1 MNKLRWQLLLVGL
14 ALVAIAILLLA
25 QQPLLQAFTAQ
36 PERGGIYIEGLVGS
50 IGRLNPLLDAGN
62 PADQDVDSLI
72 FSSLVSFDTRGNPQP
87 ELAETWGISLDGL
100 QYNFT
105 LREGL
110 TWHDGAPLTTA
121 DIAFT
126 IELMKDPTLPVSE
139 DVRALWT
146 SVQVF
151 VFDDLHIQFR
161 LPSAYAPFMDYLAF
175 GILPQHILGEM
186 DAATLMNAPF
196 NLEPVGSGPYRFGEL
211 LNENNQVTG
220 VVLNAWDGYYAGRP
234 FIDQVVFHYYETPEA
249 AYQAFRDGDVLGVSY
264 VDAQLLPR
272 VLSDPVLNV
281 YSTRLPSLS
290 LVLLNLDNAEK
301 PFLQEAQVRQAL
313 LYGVNR
319 QWIVDEF
326 LGGQATV
333 ADSPILPGSWAYNES
348 QPQIPYDTD
357 IAISMLK
364 EAGYT
369 IPAEGGQV
377 RSKEGLS
384 LEFELV
390 HPDDLLHTRI
400 AESIRD
406 NWAQIGVQVTLV
418 AVPYDQLVSNYL
430 EPRTYE
436 AALVDLNFTHEPDP
450 DPYPFWHQAGATG
463 GQNYSK
469 WNDRRASE
477 YLEQARAYP
486 GVSTNQNQRARLYR
500 NFQAHFAREMPA
512 LLLYFPIYNY
522 AISAQVRGVSIGPIF
537 QSSDRF
543 AGINEWFLV
552 ASSQVQ
558 ELDPTAQPEIGG
570 PDPTVQP
577 Q

>member
-14 ALVAIAILLLA
+14 ALVAIAILLFA

-50 IGRLNPLLDAGN
+50 IGRLNPLLDRAS
-62 PADQDVDSLI
+62 AVDQDVDRLL
-72 FSSLVSFDTRGNPQP
+72 FNGLVRSDDRGNPQP
-87 ELAETWGISLDGL
+87 DLAQTWGISLDGL
-100 QYNFT
+100 LYNFT

-110 TWHDGAPLTTA
+110 TWHDGEPLTTA

-126 IELMKDPTLPVSE
+126 IELFKNPSLPINEDIRTLWETIEVI
-139 DVRALWT
+139 VL
-146 SVQVF
+146 
-151 VFDDLHIQFR
+151 DDLHIQFR
-161 LPSAYAPFMDYLAF
+161 LPAPYAPFMDYLSF
-175 GILPQHILGEM
+175 GVLPQHLLGEM
-186 DAATLMNAPF
+186 DAATLMNAPY

-234 FIDQVVFHYYETPEA
+234 FIDQVVFHYYETAEA
-249 AYQAFRDGDVLGVSY
+249 AYQAYQEGDLLGVSY
-264 VDAQLLPR
+264 VDAQLLPT
-272 VLSDPVLNV
+272 VLSDPTLNV
-281 YSTRLPSLS
+281 YSTQMPSLS

-301 PFLQEAQVRQAL
+301 PFFQETQVRQAL
-313 LYGVNR
+313 MYGINR

-326 LGGQATV
+326 LGGLAIV
-333 ADSPILPGSWAYNES
+333 ADGPILPGWWAYNES
-348 QPQIPYDTD
+348 QPHIPYDSDT
-357 IAISMLK
+357 AISILK
-364 EAGYT
+364 QAGYT

-377 RSKEGLS
+377 RSKEGIS
-384 LEFELV
+384 LEFDLV
-390 HPDDLLHTRI
+390 HPDDALHTQI
-400 AESIRD
+400 AESLRD

-418 AVPYDQLVSNYL
+418 AVPYEQLISDYL
-430 EPRTYE
+430 DPRAYE

-450 DPYPFWHQAGATG
+450 DPYPFWHQAEATG

-486 GVSTNQNQRARLYR
+486 GVSTNQSQRARLYR

-512 LLLYFPIYNY
+512 LLLYYPIYNY
-522 AISAQVRGVSIGPIF
+522 AISSQVRGVSVGPIF

-543 AGINEWFLV
+543 ATINEWFLV
-552 ASSQVQ
+552 ARGQAE
-558 ELDPTAQPEIGG
+558 ELDPTAQPESGELN
-570 PDPTVQP
+570 PTPQP
-577 Q
+577 